1 MKHNV
6 YIVIL
11 QWNNFDQCEII
22 QMQWTYF
29 FFLNPI
35 MISASELHPTFIVV
49 SSKVTRPTNSA
60 PSSMQIPSSLPI
72 QILLIT
78 MDLEIQT
85 FN

>member
-1 MKHNV
+1 
-6 YIVIL
+6 
-11 QWNNFDQCEII
+11 
-22 QMQWTYF
+22 
-29 FFLNPI
+29 